1 MSRIDFFRL
10 TILLFLPVSLNP
22 NRLYSPPSHPY
33 STGPFREIEQ
43 QYPAMVAVDSR
54 GQITGQVMDFRES
67 QVACYHAVHAL
78 TVASVQSERLEMR
91 TMSKSSEVSTNVW
104 QGPTPEHLLRS
115 DSFEP
120 LENEEFDLL
129 IDTTDLANIPEPY
142 ALSNIERQLR
152 HGPQRLEFPS
162 SGSVLAPSSDQQVE
176 LHNLVNTLRWMHYLA
191 NPGDFAC
198 DTDSGDD
205 IDIITP
211 TRKACKILIHC
222 PDGYTESSLL
232 TLAYVIFAEGIP
244 AKDAW
249 LKLHRERNRNF
260 FAYPMDVSYLSAVQA
275 ILLQESPATP
285 SLNLSS
291 LSARSWFDNCDGSLP
306 SRVLP
311 YMYLGSLTHANN
323 PEMLHALGI
332 HRVLSIGESVTWS
345 EETYGEFGQEN
356 VMHITQVQDNGI
368 DSLTNEF
375 SRCLEFI
382 REFFPR

>member
-1 MSRIDFFRL
+1 
-10 TILLFLPVSLNP
+10 
-22 NRLYSPPSHPY
+22 
-33 STGPFREIEQ
+33 
-43 QYPAMVAVDSR
+43 
-54 GQITGQVMDFRES
+54 
-67 QVACYHAVHAL
+67 
-78 TVASVQSERLEMR
+78 MR
-91 TMSKSSEVSTNVW
+91 SMSKASEVSTNVW
-104 QGPTPEHLLRS
+104 QGPTPEHLLTC
-115 DSFEP
+115 DTFES
-120 LENEEFDLL
+120 LQHEEFDLL
-129 IDTTDLANIPEPY
+129 IDTTDLANIPEPHV
-142 ALSNIERQLR
+142 LSNIERQLR
-152 HGPQRLEFPS
+152 HGPQRIEFPS

-176 LHNLVNTLRWMHYLA
+176 LHNLVNTLRWIHYLA

-249 LKLHRERNRNF
+249 LKLHCEKKRNF

-285 SLNLSS
+285 SLNLSA
-291 LSARSWFDNCDGSLP
+291 LSVRSWFDNCDGSLP

-311 YMYLGSLTHANN
+311 YMYLGSLSHANN

-332 HRVLSIGESVTWS
+332 HRVLSIGESVTWA
-345 EETYGEFGQEN
+345 EETYGEFGQDS

-382 REFFPR
+382 REYIPRWLSSA